1 MKFIRRPD
9 IDNVARLKIAVQ
21 PFLGQGLYGEIT
33 RIANSNHF
41 SWLFV
46 YKLFWQLMLL
56 FELEVRDCRS
66 SEAIR
71 KEVDRRILLL
81 RFEGY
86 CALGGISQI
95 LKQLGLPFSV
105 VYPPR
110 VDLLGG
116 ATIHNSS
123 LIVQM

>member
-9 IDNVARLKIAVQ
+9 LDNVARLKIAVQ
-21 PFLGQGLYGEIT
+21 AFLGLGIYGEIT
-33 RIANSNHF
+33 RIAKAYRVSR
-41 SWLFV
+41 LFV
-46 YKLFWQLMLL
+46 YKLLWRLVLL

-86 CALGGISQI
+86 CALEGIFHI